1 MSTVT
6 VSAAI
11 DLVIALLDNA
21 QKISQ
26 LVQAAQAAGQTTLPA
41 DAWQTIVS
49 SDDTAEGSLAAA
61 IKAAGG

>member
-1 MSTVT
+1 MGAVT
-6 VSAAI
+6 VSAAL

-26 LVQAAQAAGQTTLPA
+26 LVQTAQAAGQTELPA

-49 SDDTAEGSLAAA
+49 ADNAAEGSLTAA